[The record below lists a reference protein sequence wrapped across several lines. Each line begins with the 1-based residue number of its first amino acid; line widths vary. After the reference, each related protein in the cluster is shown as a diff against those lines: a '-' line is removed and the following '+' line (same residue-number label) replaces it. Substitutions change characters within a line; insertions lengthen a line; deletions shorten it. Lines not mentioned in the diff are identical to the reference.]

1 MKVKTTKVEPCWL
14 ANKMQFMLSQNK
26 CCVTSFTHIGNREE
40 NQDRLSVLQSS
51 DQQSLLCVVADGMGG
66 HEGGSLAAQ
75 TIIDTASVLWQEQ
88 LQQTKLN
95 QESAESFLH
104 NIVNQS
110 HLAVNNAGESNGLEP
125 RSTIAVLYLYHDSEK
140 YNAIS
145 IHAGDSRITQYSK
158 TEKIAKS
165 FDHSLAQLKVL
176 RGKITEEELADDP
189 DQSKVIS
196 NIGGQDLPDQEIT
209 HWDLAKGGR
218 FTICSDGFW
227 EVFNNNDV
235 LDLFEIALDE
245 RESKIETTLLE
256 KMQERPKH
264 DNTTVIMI
272 EIDKSNQD

>member
-1 MKVKTTKVEPCWL
+1 MSSS
-14 ANKMQFMLSQNK
+14 NKFSI
-26 CCVTSFTHIGNREE
+26 VSFTHVGKRKE
-40 NQDRLSVLQSS
+40 NQDRFRVLQSV
-51 DQQSLLCVVADGMGG
+51 DQQSLLCMVADGMGG
-66 HEGGSLAAQ
+66 HEGGALAAQ
-75 TIIDTASVLWQEQ
+75 TIMDTADTLWQEQ

-95 QESAESFLH
+95 QESAETFL
-104 NIVNQS
+104 NSLVNQS
-110 HLAVNNAGESNGLEP
+110 HLAVNHAGESRGLEP
-125 RSTIAVLYLYHDSEK
+125 RSTIAVLYLYHDDEK
-140 YNAIS
+140 YYAIS
-145 IHAGDSRITQYSK
+145 IHAGDSRVTQYSK
-158 TEKIAKS
+158 TEKIAKT

-196 NIGGQDLPDQEIT
+196 NIGGQDLPEQEIT

-227 EVFNNNDV
+227 EVFNNEEV

-245 RESKIETTLLE
+245 RHSKIENALLE